1 MRVTESGRFE
11 LLGRDLNRASA
22 ARAIAREHL
31 STGRMVNRLSDA
43 PELAIQA
50 DRLLSEDRSITVY
63 TSAAENARAW
73 LTTQDN
79 ALQGATNLLSR
90 VRQLAISAVAAV
102 SQQGMEAIAVELEGL
117 RAELIVIANTTFDG
131 RPVFGGFG
139 AATVQE
145 TAGVVNFVGD
155 GGAVQRRVSEQ
166 NVMQVNVSGSEVFGF
181 DAADDV
187 FATIAD
193 LITDVRA
200 NNTDGI
206 ANSGQTRIAAAA
218 DRFSQGLGT
227 VGARGGQVNGVIE
240 ASLARLDNVKAYRSS
255 IIDTDLAQV
264 ALELTLAETAYQSV
278 LAATAR
284 LQLPT
289 LIDYLR

>member
-11 LLGRDLNRASA
+11 LLERDLNRASA
-22 ARAIAREHL
+22 ARALAREHL
-31 STGRMVNRLSDA
+31 STGRLINRWSDA
-43 PELAIQA
+43 PEAAVRA

-79 ALQGATNLLSR
+79 ALQGAVNLLSR
-90 VRQLAISAVAAV
+90 VRELAISAVAAV
-102 SQQGMEAIAVELEGL
+102 TQPGREAIATELEGL
-117 RAELIVIANTTFDG
+117 RSELIVLANTSFDG
-131 RPVFGGFG
+131 RPVFAGFG
-139 AATVQE
+139 TNTVQE
-145 TAGVVNFVGD
+145 VAGVVNFVGD
-155 GGAVQRRVSEQ
+155 AGSVQRRVGEN
-166 NVMQVNVSGSEVFGF
+166 NVLQVNISGSEVFGF
-181 DAADDV
+181 DAGDDV

-193 LITDVRA
+193 LITDVRNSDTGAVA
-200 NNTDGI
+200 NID
-206 ANSGQTRIAAAA
+206 QTRIAAAA
-218 DRFSQGLGT
+218 DRLSQGLGT
-227 VGARGGQVNGVIE
+227 VGALGGQVNGIIE

-255 IIDTDLAQV
+255 IIDTDLAKT